1 MRIDGATRDL
11 EDLQLDTERAMR
23 SSERAMK
30 KASERGIMANHMS
43 DGDDDEGDEDDF
55 EDGDHAVGTI
65 RGHHVYTGESLLEMV
80 LADHSFKFNHDNK
93 ILSGAHTRGEHK
105 VFSHGIDL
113 LLQYSFYFAL
123 FLLSMRT
130 FNYR

>member
-1 MRIDGATRDL
+1 
-11 EDLQLDTERAMR
+11 MR

-30 KASERGIMANHMS
+30 KASERGIMVNHMN

-105 VFSHGIDL
+105 VFTH
-113 LLQYSFYFAL
+113 YFVSTI
-123 FLLSMRT
+123 FLL
-130 FNYR
+130 FYLVLVVNAHFLL